1 MNIFDTH
8 FHLFENR
15 YQKETT
21 QTLTEIML
29 GAQKAQVTKLCNVG
43 IDLKT
48 SQIAVSQTTQFSAL
62 YAAVGYHPT
71 KAHLWN
77 ERSLSALT
85 QLCRHPRTVAIGE
98 IGLDFYHKFTT
109 PTQQKTILNLQLQ
122 LAEKLNLPVLL
133 HIRNAYEETLE
144 IVRKYH
150 VRGIVHC
157 FSGTWKDAQV
167 FLALGFLISFSGV
180 VTFQNARELQIVAQ
194 NVPLE
199 KLVVETDAPYLAPV
213 PHRGKVNFPQYI
225 HYTIQKLA
233 DLKQLSFAQVSE
245 QTYQNAMQL
254 FFPSLK
260 TE

>member
-1 MNIFDTH
+1 M
-8 FHLFENR
+8 
-15 YQKETT
+15 
-21 QTLTEIML
+21 
-29 GAQKAQVTKLCNVG
+29 
-43 IDLKT
+43 
-48 SQIAVSQTTQFSAL
+48 
-62 YAAVGYHPT
+62 
-71 KAHLWN
+71 
-77 ERSLSALT
+77 
-85 QLCRHPRTVAIGE
+85 
-98 IGLDFYHKFTT
+98 
-109 PTQQKTILNLQLQ
+109 
-122 LAEKLNLPVLL
+122 
-133 HIRNAYEETLE
+133 
-144 IVRKYH
+144 
-150 VRGIVHC
+150 
-157 FSGTWKDAQV
+157 
-167 FLALGFLISFSGV
+167 ISFSGV